1 MCRAGLK
8 VPGGRRLT
16 PRLTD
21 RLEELPNRD
30 EQFDAVTAANAT
42 RNAVIR
48 SWIMAQV
55 NPCIDSAVQNHSL
68 FLRCGETL
76 VAGSAWRGA
85 ASHRQCLLRTGTG
98 LSHSSGV
105 LDAVVARAHRGV
117 GGT

>member
-21 RLEELPNRD
+21 RLEVLPNHD

-55 NPCIDSAVQNHSL
+55 NPALTLPSKTTRCSCVAVRPLLPAQL
-68 FLRCGETL
+68 GGARL
-76 VAGSAWRGA
+76 VIGNVFCVRGP
-85 ASHRQCLLRTGTG
+85 G
-98 LSHSSGV
+98 
-105 LDAVVARAHRGV
+105 
-117 GGT
+117 

>member
-1 MCRAGLK
+1 MLVLRCPA
-8 VPGGRRLT
+8 VARLT

-55 NPCIDSAVQNHSL
+55 NPALTLPSKTTRCSCVAVRPLLPAQL
-68 FLRCGETL
+68 GGARL
-76 VAGSAWRGA
+76 VIGNVFCVRGP
-85 ASHRQCLLRTGTG
+85 G
-98 LSHSSGV
+98 
-105 LDAVVARAHRGV
+105 
-117 GGT
+117 